1 MALLVR
7 NLVERRVPHSIALY
21 MGVSWGCVQFTHF
34 AVNEFLLSPHWT
46 RVVLSTVLLFL
57 PTVLMLAWFH
67 GRPGRNRMTLTEKVG
82 IPVNLIVAAVILA
95 LAFSGTDLGT
105 AVTRVTVENE
115 EGEIVERAIPKAEF
129 RKRTAIFPF
138 DIGPGLG
145 ENDAWMS
152 LVASEALA
160 FDLLPDDFFDPVG
173 NESLVNHLLEAGFDE
188 PRNVPLALKR
198 EAAEEH
204 YAEFLVSGVL
214 DRAGDLYEVTL
225 SVHDVDGGSLIDEHR
240 HEGADLLALIDE
252 LAVDLKAT
260 LDIPPRDWIEDLPVR
275 ERLTADDAALEAF
288 GRALRAR
295 FVDSDFGA
303 TRDHLRNATSM
314 DATFACA
321 QWRLGVALR
330 DNNQPQEARAALR
343 AALDH
348 SYRLPER
355 IQFVVKAMYYST
367 TDQLA
372 RGWAVIEM
380 WAELYPEDVLALS
393 ILAEVRQERGDLEGT
408 RETLETLRELMPRN
422 ASHLKRLAAIHRQ
435 LGNTTEALAT
445 LGQYVK
451 QFPEDYTGYT
461 ALAAVYRS
469 AGEYGHARENLDRA
483 MLMEPDSVDVVR
495 ALARVDLN
503 VGRFT
508 DARAG
513 YERALSLARTP
524 GERAA
529 GHAGLRDYYGF
540 RGEMTSAID
549 AMQARVAEMSTYIP
563 PLLLAQSQGRDILI
577 YISADRGDEALALVE
592 DLKAQLQPP
601 VATYHRPHL
610 DFHLAVELKDLP
622 AARDA
627 HQRMLLAVDE
637 LGLETVAHLM
647 DDRGRIEELAGDHA
661 AALVNY
667 RDSMEREP
675 SSGRQ
680 RAIGRILRA
689 LGRLDEAEA
698 GLREALRLSPAS
710 PLSHL
715 EMAHVL
721 ERKSDLPG
729 AVEHLRAALRAW
741 ENADE
746 NFQPARDAR
755 EKLAE
760 LGG

>member
-355 IQFVVKAMYYST
+355 IQ
-367 TDQLA
+367 
-372 RGWAVIEM
+372 
-380 WAELYPEDVLALS
+380 
-393 ILAEVRQERGDLEGT
+393 
-408 RETLETLRELMPRN
+408 TLETLRELTPRN

-549 AMQARVAEMSTYIP
+549 AMQARVAEMSTYVS

-647 DDRGRIEELAGDHA
+647 DDRGRIEELASDHA

-667 RDSMEREP
+667 RDGMEREP

-741 ENADE
+741 ENADG